1 MGPWYCCPQ
10 HSRCTGSSPDSRLS
24 QQVLLD
30 LTWRCKARNVYPLAK
45 IIILICW
52 WWAFLKKVRSWIH
65 YEAHYADESSVNIH
79 CKLAELGDL
88 TTNQSVLKICCQ
100 RTAILEL
107 HFPIS
112 SINSAAKIFTT
123 GGFKGLFRINTLV
136 PCDFAWKC
144 ESPHTW
150 SWGICLAQVCH
161 FHTYSPI
168 GWHDL
173 RKQRSWKYEQWPH
186 RGPST
191 GVGEMVSSKMHKA
204 FTFRLL
210 LDG

>member
-1 MGPWYCCPQ
+1 MVGIPEESEIMDTLW
-10 HSRCTGSSPDSRLS
+10 STL
-24 QQVLLD
+24 
-30 LTWRCKARNVYPLAK
+30 
-45 IIILICW
+45 CW
-52 WWAFLKKVRSWIH
+52 WIWS
-65 YEAHYADESSVNIH
+65 ESGVN

-88 TTNQSVLKICCQ
+88 TINQSVLKICCQ

-161 FHTYSPI
+161 FHTYVHWLAWPQKTMQLEIWAVTTPWPI
-168 GWHDL
+168 DWCWGN
-173 RKQRSWKYEQWPH
+173 
-186 RGPST
+186 
-191 GVGEMVSSKMHKA
+191 GVI
-204 FTFRLL
+204 
-210 LDG
+210 